1 MSYLDL
7 QRDLPVFVAQP
18 FRQAADASEGWEEGA
33 SLLYGAWRLLRL
45 LALAV
50 REDEARDLPEDL
62 PRLAHDLDLRSGS
75 DEIARE
81 VAGRLQ
87 GEAVREAREEL
98 ALLAAK
104 FLDMRVL
111 PSREDRESRGIA
123 ARIAGVLAPLGR
135 TLAGLEVRTAAGGRT
150 FAWVGPEGCLVA
162 PEAGPEGTVLVWR
175 ETGAMRRL
183 APSLGG
189 ERRPRP
195 MIPFPGPGRAPAL
208 ERDDGHLV
216 EADGSAGVL
225 GRLTPGR
232 ALGRLV
238 AWHLAPEE
246 DPLAAA
252 RTLADAGLPEAAGE
266 LLVLQLV
273 HRLGE
278 RSQGVLRTVIEF
290 LHEHEQAET
299 AAGVEI
305 ALRRDLEAQEAR
317 HRAAGDP
324 GGLIQAL
331 LARQELERGP
341 TRVRILTELAD
352 LIRDHQGDPSGEAD
366 CLMSAIQEQPDLGDL
381 GDRLFEAA
389 VRAGKAGEVAEEV
402 RRITRRPA
410 GPSTRGALLHLA
422 ARLYRAAGRLPE
434 ALDLLSEAMEANP
447 GNLGWMEDAVALA
460 SEARDPDRVIEALRR
475 RIGASRGGEEQVR
488 WVERLAR
495 ALEDA
500 GRVEEALAEHEQVF
514 LWDPSSAE
522 RFALLAD
529 RYRRA
534 GDLQGLRKFCDDTL
548 ARASEPPVLAL
559 ALRTRGELQA
569 QAGRDREALRDLGQA
584 VALGLQEEAC
594 GTLMEDLSERLED
607 WDRLLMLLHRKV
619 GGPDDRKTWLRMA
632 EIAWIRKRDPETAL
646 GLLQEARTR
655 HPGDPEIERSLQEL
669 HEALGMWGEVARDLA
684 RQAEAAGPAEVDLW
698 VRLADVQ
705 ARRLGRMDLARE
717 SLQRAARAAIGDRA
731 RSIALR
737 LAEIARDGRERVAEW
752 EALEQAA
759 RFAPTPEEQADH
771 WVDLARRALEPPTP
785 DPTLARRALNEAIAA
800 NPLHREA
807 VERLAGLHLE
817 EGSPET
823 ALALTE
829 PLIRKA
835 RETRDGDLE
844 RRLSRLA
851 GQAARK
857 MGATEVAEAHLRR
870 VIELAPDD
878 HETRLALA
886 RVLAGAGRDLEAI
899 PLLEAVLQLPEPPA
913 GERAEDLHLILA
925 RCAARAGDA
934 PRAVA
939 EFEANWKTRGAP
951 PDLLR
956 EMIAAAEKAQDW
968 HRMAQWLIPW
978 IESEPPGV
986 KRFNAQIRLGDLYR
1000 DALQAPLEALRWYR
1014 AAASEGVSTKAA
1026 LHKALEAA
1034 VAAGEFQ
1041 EAKGILLELVGEEQ
1055 DVLKKAQFHYAAALL
1070 ARDNLG
1076 DPDLTREH
1084 LWKAVELNP
1093 DMTEAVE
1100 ALEHLLLGASDFDGL
1115 SRLHQALVR
1124 HTRLTGQEDRLLQSL
1139 RRLASIQVEQL
1150 HNLPLAAETLRQ
1162 VLEAAPRDA
1171 ESAVR
1176 LAEVLTRIPGREAEA
1191 IEAHRRALQLD
1202 PTRQDSYRA
1211 LRDLHGALHQEDGAW
1226 LASAALIVLGC
1237 ETEADRTRFEA
1248 RRQPALKLRRDA
1260 MPPEGFSQWFVDEAV
1275 DPNLVRVLHLLYKPL
1290 IGVVPFKSP
1299 GDLGLSEGDRVDMT
1313 QGATFQNMAR
1323 ACSKVF
1329 GIPLPP
1335 VYHARGRLGITKIP
1349 LRPVALAVGDDVLT
1363 SWRGKELRF
1372 GLGRALTT
1380 FLPGLDLA
1388 GLVDART
1395 LRFFLLAALR
1405 MAFPEWPLKEED
1417 EVAAHLAEDLARGMD
1432 PGSLQ
1437 KVREVLTGFRQSR
1450 KALDPSAF
1458 LEGIDHTASRVG
1470 LFMANDLEVAGRQL
1484 KQDALFLSDLEFGD
1498 RLVDLCAWAVSARY
1512 AEARRVMIQE

>member
-45 LALAV
+45 LGMAV

-62 PRLAHDLDLRSGS
+62 PRLAHELDLRSGE
-75 DEIARE
+75 DDLARE
-81 VAGRLQ
+81 MASRL
-87 GEAVREAREEL
+87 GEEPVREAREEL
-98 ALLAAK
+98 ALVAAK
-104 FLDMRVL
+104 FLDMQVL
-111 PSREDRESRGIA
+111 PSREDRESRA
-123 ARIAGVLAPLGR
+123 LASRIAGILAPLVR
-135 TLAGLEVRTAAGGRT
+135 ACAGLEVRTSAGGRT
-150 FAWVGPEGCLVA
+150 FAWVGPEGSLVA
-162 PEAGPEGTVLVWR
+162 PEPGPEGTVLVWR
-175 ETGAMRRL
+175 ETGAVRRL
-183 APSLGG
+183 APSLRE

-195 MIPFPGPGRAPAL
+195 MVPFPGPGKGGTL

-216 EADGSAGVL
+216 EADGHAGVL
-225 GRLTPGR
+225 GRLTAGR

-238 AWHLAPEE
+238 AWHLPPDD

-266 LLVLQLV
+266 LLVLQLI
-273 HRLGE
+273 HRMGE
-278 RSQGVLRTVIEF
+278 RSQGILKAVLEF
-290 LHEHEQAET
+290 LHGHEQAET

-305 ALRRDLEAQEAR
+305 ALRRELESEEAR
-317 HRAAGDP
+317 HRGAGDTAE
-324 GGLIQAL
+324 LARTL
-331 LARQELERGP
+331 LARQELEKGP
-341 TRVRILTELAD
+341 ARVRVLWELAD
-352 LIRDHQGDPSGEAD
+352 LMRDGQGDPSGEAD
-366 CLMSAIQEQPDLGDL
+366 CLLSALREQPDAENL
-381 GDRLFEAA
+381 GDRLCEAA
-389 VRAGKAGEVAEEV
+389 VRAGKAGEIAGEV
-402 RRITRRPA
+402 RRIARRPA
-410 GPSTRGALLHLA
+410 GSSTRGSLLRLA
-422 ARLYRAAGRLPE
+422 ARLFRADGRLPD
-434 ALDLLSEAMEANP
+434 ALDTLSEALESAP
-447 GNLGWMEDAVALA
+447 DHLDWMEEAVAWA
-460 SEARDPDRVIEALRR
+460 SEARDPDRVIEAIRR
-475 RIGASRGGEEQVR
+475 RVGAARGGEDQAR
-488 WVERLAR
+488 WIERLAR

-500 GRVEEALAEHEQVF
+500 GRVEEALGEHERVF
-514 LWDPSSAE
+514 LWDPSSGD
-522 RFALLAD
+522 RFALLAN
-529 RYRRA
+529 RYRKA
-534 GDLQGLRKFCDDTL
+534 GDLEGLRKFCDDTL
-548 ARASEPPVLAL
+548 VRAVEPAVQAL
-559 ALRTRGELQA
+559 ALRTRGELLA
-569 QAGRDREALRDLGQA
+569 QAGRDREALRDLNRA
-584 VALGLQEEAC
+584 VALGLEDEAC
-594 GTLMEDLSERLED
+594 RDLLEHLAERLED
-607 WDRLLMLLHRKV
+607 WDRLLTLLHRKT
-619 GGPDDRKTWLRMA
+619 GGPDAGKAWLRMA

-646 GLLQEARTR
+646 GLLQEARSR
-655 HPGDPEIERSLQEL
+655 LPGDPAIEKSLQEL

-705 ARRLGRMDLARE
+705 AQRLGRMDLARE
-717 SLQRAARAAIGDRA
+717 SLQRAARAASGDRA

-771 WVDLARRALEPPTP
+771 WVDLARRALEPPSP
-785 DPTLARRALNEAIAA
+785 DLGLARRALQEAVTA

-807 VERLAGLHLE
+807 VERLARLHLE
-817 EGSPET
+817 EGKPES
-823 ALALTE
+823 ALALAD

-835 RETRDGDLE
+835 VESRDGDLE

-851 GQAARK
+851 GEAARK
-857 MGATEVAEAHLRR
+857 MGATGVAEERLRR
-870 VIELAPDD
+870 VLELDPEDQG
-878 HETRLALA
+878 TRLALA
-886 RVLAGAGRDLEAI
+886 RVLAGSGKDAEAI
-899 PLLEAVLQLPEPPA
+899 PLLEEVLRMPAPPA
-913 GERAEDLHLILA
+913 GERVEDLHLLLA
-925 RCAARAGDA
+925 RCSARAGDA
-934 PRAVA
+934 ARAVA
-939 EFEANWKTRGAP
+939 EFEANWKVRGAP

-956 EMIAAAEKAQDW
+956 EMIAAAEKAGDW
-968 HRMAQWLIPW
+968 RRMAEWLVPF

-1014 AAASEGVSTKAA
+1014 AAAAEGVSTKAA

-1084 LWKAVELNP
+1084 LWKAVDLNP

-1100 ALEHLLLGASDFDGL
+1100 ALEHLLLGASDFEGL

-1139 RRLASIQVEQL
+1139 RRLASIQIEQL

-1176 LAEVLTRIPGREAEA
+1176 LADVLTRIPGREVEA
-1191 IEAHRRALQLD
+1191 IEAHRRVLQLD

-1211 LRDLHGALHQEDGAW
+1211 LRDLHLALHQEDGAW

-1237 ETEADRTRFEA
+1237 ETEADRTRFES
-1248 RRQPALKLRRDA
+1248 RRQPALKLRRDTL
-1260 MPPEGFSQWFVDEAV
+1260 PPDGFSQWFVDEAV
-1275 DPNLVRVLHLLYKPL
+1275 DPNLVRVLHLLHRPL
-1290 IGVVPFKSP
+1290 IAVVPFKTP

-1313 QGATFQNMAR
+1313 QRGTFQNMAQ
-1323 ACSKVF
+1323 ACSRVF

-1335 VYHARGRLGITKIP
+1335 VFHARGRLGIAKVP

-1395 LRFFLLAALR
+1395 LRLFLLAALR
-1405 MAFPEWPLKEED
+1405 LAFPEWPLKGED
-1417 EVAAHLAEDLARGMD
+1417 EVAAHLAEDLAGGMD
-1432 PGSLQ
+1432 PGNLE

-1450 KALDPSAF
+1450 RALDPSAF
-1458 LEGIDHTASRVG
+1458 LQGIDLTASRVG

-1484 KQDALFLSDLEFGD
+1484 KQDSLFVSDLEFGD
-1498 RLVDLCAWAVSARY
+1498 RLVDLCAWSISARY
-1512 AEARRVMIQE
+1512 ADARRVMIQE